1 MTGPRLTASRHAH
14 RTSLFALALL
24 LAAPGLALAQAPGDS
39 PLLAA
44 GTTSGLPLVKPND
57 NTRPAGA
64 LRGDGTRT
72 IDLEVTRADW
82 RVETPEGPG
91 LRVAAIGETGGAP
104 EIPAPLIRVET
115 GTRVA
120 VTVRNRL
127 SAAVTV
133 FGLQPHPAEEADSIV
148 VAPGAAETAEF
159 EAGAPGTY
167 MYWMREGPAPDPE
180 SKLTD
185 YEYEQLA
192 GAFVVDPAG
201 EPPDDRVLVMN
212 IFSVPADSADM
223 RGDWYE
229 ALTIN
234 GLSWPATERMKLQ
247 VGDRVRWRV
256 VNASVRNHPMH
267 LHGFFYDVLSRG
279 TATTD
284 TIYAPEDR
292 RHLVTET
299 MRGRT
304 TMEMA
309 WTPTRPG
316 RWLFHCHLSFHVS
329 PDLRLPGAADAD
341 PDAAHVHMAGLVT
354 GIEVAPGPSDLVA
367 KGPPRHVDLYALETP
382 MEAATEADDAAD
394 DPRMRYAFAVDA
406 GATAPDPLAGSVPG
420 PVLAFQQYQPV
431 DVTVHNELS
440 VPTGVHWHGLEIDA
454 WSDGVPDWSA
464 SAGKSSPVIQPG
476 EAFTYHLSMMRPG
489 TFIYHT
495 HLNDIVQLTS
505 GGLYGPLLVLPEGE
519 TYDPRTDHVLTWGWR
534 AETPSSL
541 DDVALNGRHEQPD
554 GDARVGERHRFR
566 VINIAP
572 AGNVTAWITREDGT
586 TVPITLFA
594 KDGADLPEHQ
604 QVSVETLPRLFVG
617 ETADF
622 TWTPAEPGT
631 YELGVGV
638 RPEEGWYLGQRWIV
652 TE

>member
-1 MTGPRLTASRHAH
+1 MTGPRFTARRSTR
-14 RTSLFALALL
+14 FASFFLAV
-24 LAAPGLALAQAPGDS
+24 LAFSAPGTILAQAPADS

-44 GTTSGLPLVKPND
+44 GTTSGLPLVRPND
-57 NTRPAGA
+57 NRRPAGT
-64 LRGDGTRT
+64 LRDGTRT

-104 EIPAPLIRVET
+104 EVPAPLIRVET

-127 SAAVTV
+127 SEAITV
-133 FGLQPHPAEEADSIV
+133 FGLQPHPVEEADSIV
-148 VAPGAAETAEF
+148 VAPGAAETVEF

-180 SKLTD
+180 SKLSA

-201 EPPDDRVLVMN
+201 EPSDDRVLVMN

-247 VGDRVRWRV
+247 VGDDVRWRV
-256 VNASVRNHPMH
+256 VNASKRNHPMH

-284 TIYAPEDR
+284 TIYAPEDV

-329 PDLRLPGAADAD
+329 PDLRLPGAAEAD

-354 GIEVAPGPSDLVA
+354 GIEVAPGPSDLIA
-367 KGPPRHVDLYALETP
+367 KGPPRHVDLYALERP
-382 MEAATEADDAAD
+382 MDDEGEDAAD
-394 DPRMRYAFAVDA
+394 EPRMRYAFAIDA
-406 GATAPDPLAGSVPG
+406 GATAPDPPVGSVPG

-476 EAFTYHLSMMRPG
+476 ESFTYHLSMMRPG

-519 TYDPRTDHVLTWGWR
+519 IYDPRTDHVLTWGWR

-541 DDVALNGRHEQPD
+541 DDVSLNGTHEQP
-554 GDARVGERHRFR
+554 AVRAKVGERHRFR

-572 AGNVTAWITREDGT
+572 AGNVSAWITREDST
-586 TVPITLFA
+586 FVPITLFA

-604 QVSVETLPRLFVG
+604 RVAVETLPRLFVG

-622 TWTPAEPGT
+622 TWTPTEPGV
-631 YELGVGV
+631 YELGVGL
-638 RPEEGWYLGQRWIV
+638 RFQEGRYLGQRWIV